1 MCIVLIFGTWIIERG
16 IFMCI
21 VLVFGTW
28 IIERGIIM
36 CIVLVL
42 FCFHM
47 QIFIDCRTAGAEL

>member
-28 IIERGIIM
+28 IICGERGI
-36 CIVLVL
+36 
-42 FCFHM
+42 CFHM
-47 QIFIDCRTAGAEL
+47 QIFIDCGTAGAEL